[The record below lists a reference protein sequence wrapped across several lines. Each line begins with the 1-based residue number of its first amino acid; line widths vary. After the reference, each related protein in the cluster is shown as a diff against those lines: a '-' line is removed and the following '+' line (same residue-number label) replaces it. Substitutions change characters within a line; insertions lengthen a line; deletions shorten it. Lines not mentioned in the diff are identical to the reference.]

1 MTHSSS
7 GQQVQPLGAGGQAG
21 DEGDGKTSS
30 FVQYFYLKCTDFVVP
45 KADVRGRLQQRL
57 RRRCSDS
64 SDLLHFLLYF
74 TTLCVHHS

>member
-30 FVQYFYLKCTDFVVP
+30 FVQYFYLKCTDFV
-45 KADVRGRLQQRL
+45 L
-57 RRRCSDS
+57 RSLLCSQ
-64 SDLLHFLLYF
+64 
-74 TTLCVHHS
+74 VGPVEW